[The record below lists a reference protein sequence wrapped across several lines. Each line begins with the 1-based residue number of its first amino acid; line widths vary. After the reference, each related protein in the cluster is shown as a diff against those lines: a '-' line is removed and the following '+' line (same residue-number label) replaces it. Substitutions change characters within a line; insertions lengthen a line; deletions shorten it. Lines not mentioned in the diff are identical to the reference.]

1 MALEPTSIPAS
12 SQATNEAPPALQV
25 QLLSPKGRAPTRG
38 SAFSAGYDLYSS
50 EDTTVP
56 GRGKAMVS
64 TSISIAV
71 PAGTCTPPDS
81 SPIHARKR

>member
-12 SQATNEAPPALQV
+12 SLATNEAPPALQV

-56 GRGKAMVS
+56 KATVS

-81 SPIHARKR
+81 SPIHARIFFS